1 MKIFHY
7 GGGLS
12 FASKGTFRE
21 LLVRKTQIDA
31 AAILRRRAFLKER
44 GIHEDDELFLKCVIL
59 DFSCLTFIDPSG
71 VDVLKSVQEDYE
83 QLGISMYITGSS
95 GNISFKQIYS
105 K

>member
-12 FASKGTFRE
+12 FASKDTFRE

-31 AAILRRRAFLKER
+31 AAILRRRARMLEK
-44 GIHEDDELFLKCVIL
+44 GIHEEEEFLTKCIIL

-71 VDVLKSVQEDYE
+71 VNALKTLQEDYKE
-83 QLGISMYITGSS
+83 LGISIYITGSS
-95 GNISFKQIYS
+95 GKHERNII
-105 K
+105 

>member
-12 FASKGTFRE
+12 FASKGTFKE

-31 AAILRRRAFLKER
+31 AAILRRRALLKQR
-44 GIHEDDELFLKCVIL
+44 GIHEDEDLPIKCVIL

-71 VDVLKSVQEDYE
+71 VDTLKSIQEDYE
-83 QLGISMYITGSS
+83 HLGISMYITGCS
-95 GNISFKQIYS
+95 GRFSNDIFF
-105 K
+105 